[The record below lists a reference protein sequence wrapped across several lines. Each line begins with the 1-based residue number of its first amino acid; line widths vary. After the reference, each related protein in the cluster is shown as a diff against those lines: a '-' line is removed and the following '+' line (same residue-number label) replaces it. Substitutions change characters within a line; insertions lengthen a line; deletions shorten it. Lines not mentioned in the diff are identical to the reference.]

1 MIPLNSV
8 INSILFLDCASSSGA
23 NGEVTYGGIL
33 EEGFSINPLT
43 GVITTAKSLDRE
55 LQEFYTMTGI
65 VLYHAHLKPAPEESF
80 KTHHHSHSQVYFL
93 TNNAAGCCVSHR
105 LTVYAK
111 DGGLPPNYA
120 KATVRIQ
127 VLDENDNAPSFG
139 RLYHNIEVPENLEA
153 SQLFTLRATDK
164 DAEESG
170 AISYK
175 ITGWT

>member
-1 MIPLNSV
+1 M
-8 INSILFLDCASSSGA
+8 
-23 NGEVTYGGIL
+23 TYGGIL

-93 TNNAAGCCVSHR
+93 TNNAAGCCVSYR

-170 AISYK
+170 AITYK